1 VAFRE
6 VGVHEVRE
14 VLRLWLRGEG
24 FRSVARLSQVDRKT
38 VRRYVEAALACG
50 LDRAGGEEQLG
61 DELLSTVAER
71 IRPHRA
77 DGHGAS
83 WALLSAHH
91 ARLEELLDAGLT
103 VVKAGELLAREGVVV
118 PERTLHRYALQVT
131 GQLLKRLKAARLDNS
146 HDEQIR
152 KLLRVDLLILDDFC
166 LQPMDATDTAD
177 IYEIIVER
185 HRAAATIT
193 TSNREPAEWLALM
206 ADPLLA
212 QSAIDRLQSA
222 AYELV
227 LDGESYRHRQKPAI
241 PSRASQQP

>member
-1 VAFRE
+1 
-6 VGVHEVRE
+6 
-14 VLRLWLRGEG
+14 
-24 FRSVARLSQVDRKT
+24 
-38 VRRYVEAALACG
+38 
-50 LDRAGGEEQLG
+50 
-61 DELLSTVAER
+61 
-71 IRPHRA
+71 
-77 DGHGAS
+77 
-83 WALLSAHH
+83 
-91 ARLEELLDAGLT
+91 
-103 VVKAGELLAREGVVV
+103 
-118 PERTLHRYALQVT
+118 
-131 GQLLKRLKAARLDNS
+131 
-146 HDEQIR
+146 
-152 KLLRVDLLILDDFC
+152 
-166 LQPMDATDTAD
+166 MDTTDTAD